1 MRDIW
6 YLVLPLII
14 SALITPVVKQIG
26 YRLDAFAQMNERTV
40 HHGKIV
46 RIGGVAIY
54 LAFIITMALYVK
66 TDMAMNGIL
75 IGSTIMFIGG
85 LVDDLV
91 NLKPLY
97 KFSFQVVA
105 AIVLIASGVTLDVIR
120 LPLGITINMGV
131 VSFIVTFFWIT
142 GITNAV
148 NLIDGLDGLCGG
160 ISVIILTVI
169 AMLAVI
175 EGRGDVE
182 MIALILVGATLGFLL
197 YNAHPASIFMGDCGA
212 LFLGFIISAISLLGF
227 KSSTIMTLALPLLLL
242 ALPIIDTLSAILRRT
257 LKGHKFSEA
266 DKSHIHHLLMNK
278 FGHKNTVIIMCIVT
292 ALFGLT
298 AYVYMINKG
307 IGLISLFVIMLA
319 VDLFIEG
326 SGMISDKYHPILSV
340 SRRIIRRLT
349 SSKRSSAAIV
359 ISAISRAIAA
369 PSLIAMPTSAA
380 ERAGESLI
388 PSPSMMTVCPCA
400 RSASTNRA
408 LSSGRTS
415 EWYSSTPTCAAI
427 AAAVRSLSPVSTCSR
442 SRACTYSCVPNA
454 WPNSPAVEMVSP

>member
-1 MRDIW
+1 
-6 YLVLPLII
+6 
-14 SALITPVVKQIG
+14 
-26 YRLDAFAQMNERTV
+26 MNERTV

-182 MIALILVGATLGFLL
+182 MIALILVGATLGFLI

-278 FGHKNTVIIMCIVT
+278 FGHKNTVIIMCIVA

-319 VDLFIEG
+319 VDLFIEA
-326 SGMISDKYHPILSV
+326 SGMISEKYHPILSV
-340 SRRIIRRLT
+340 SRRIIRRMMR
-349 SSKRSSAAIV
+349 KKN
-359 ISAISRAIAA
+359 
-369 PSLIAMPTSAA
+369 
-380 ERAGESLI
+380 I
-388 PSPSMMTVCPCA
+388 PEGDQ
-400 RSASTNRA
+400 RK
-408 LSSGRTS
+408 
-415 EWYSSTPTCAAI
+415 
-427 AAAVRSLSPVSTCSR
+427 
-442 SRACTYSCVPNA
+442 
-454 WPNSPAVEMVSP
+454 

>member
-1 MRDIW
+1 
-6 YLVLPLII
+6 
-14 SALITPVVKQIG
+14 
-26 YRLDAFAQMNERTV
+26 MNERTV

-182 MIALILVGATLGFLL
+182 MIALILVGATLGFLI

-298 AYVYMINKG
+298 AYIYMINKG

-349 SSKRSSAAIV
+349 RKKTITDSDR
-359 ISAISRAIAA
+359 
-369 PSLIAMPTSAA
+369 
-380 ERAGESLI
+380 
-388 PSPSMMTVCPCA
+388 
-400 RSASTNRA
+400 TN
-408 LSSGRTS
+408 
-415 EWYSSTPTCAAI
+415 
-427 AAAVRSLSPVSTCSR
+427 
-442 SRACTYSCVPNA
+442 
-454 WPNSPAVEMVSP
+454 

>member
-1 MRDIW
+1 MIENKELIVSVMKALVTALCISFAATPFVRRLAFTLGAVDVPRDNRRMHNHPIPRMGG
-6 YLVLPLII
+6 LAIFFGFIL
-14 SALITPVVKQIG
+14 SALIFVP
-26 YRLDAFAQMNERTV
+26 LDAPLRGMLLGAV
-40 HHGKIV
+40 IIV
-46 RIGGVAIY
+46 I
-54 LAFIITMALYVK
+54 
-66 TDMAMNGIL
+66 
-75 IGSTIMFIGG
+75 
-85 LVDDLV
+85 
-91 NLKPLY
+91 
-97 KFSFQVVA
+97 
-105 AIVLIASGVTLDVIR
+105 
-120 LPLGITINMGV
+120 LGIFDDIYALPALPKLLVQIAAASVAVLMGNQIEV
-131 VSFIVTFFWIT
+131 LSNPNIFRSNPYWDLGFLSIPISVFWIV

-175 EGRGDVE
+175 EGRSDVE
-182 MIALILVGATLGFLL
+182 MIALILVGATLGFLI

-298 AYVYMINKG
+298 AYIYMINKG

-349 SSKRSSAAIV
+349 RKKTITDSD
-359 ISAISRAIAA
+359 
-369 PSLIAMPTSAA
+369 
-380 ERAGESLI
+380 
-388 PSPSMMTVCPCA
+388 
-400 RSASTNRA
+400 
-408 LSSGRTS
+408 RTD
-415 EWYSSTPTCAAI
+415 
-427 AAAVRSLSPVSTCSR
+427 
-442 SRACTYSCVPNA
+442 
-454 WPNSPAVEMVSP
+454 

>member
-182 MIALILVGATLGFLL
+182 MIALILVGATLGFLI

-257 LKGHKFSEA
+257 LKGHKFSEGGQKSYPSSA
-266 DKSHIHHLLMNK
+266 DEQVRTQEHGDHHVHRDRAVRADCLCLYDQQ
-278 FGHKNTVIIMCIVT
+278 GHR
-292 ALFGLT
+292 AD
-298 AYVYMINKG
+298 
-307 IGLISLFVIMLA
+307 LA
-319 VDLFIEG
+319 VRDHAG
-326 SGMISDKYHPILSV
+326 GRSV
-340 SRRIIRRLT
+340 HRRIRHDI
-349 SSKRSSAAIV
+349 
-359 ISAISRAIAA
+359 
-369 PSLIAMPTSAA
+369 
-380 ERAGESLI
+380 G
-388 PSPSMMTVCPCA
+388 
-400 RSASTNRA
+400 
-408 LSSGRTS
+408 
-415 EWYSSTPTCAAI
+415 
-427 AAAVRSLSPVSTCSR
+427 
-442 SRACTYSCVPNA
+442 
-454 WPNSPAVEMVSP
+454 

>member
-1 MRDIW
+1 
-6 YLVLPLII
+6 
-14 SALITPVVKQIG
+14 
-26 YRLDAFAQMNERTV
+26 
-40 HHGKIV
+40 
-46 RIGGVAIY
+46 
-54 LAFIITMALYVK
+54 
-66 TDMAMNGIL
+66 
-75 IGSTIMFIGG
+75 MFIGG

-182 MIALILVGATLGFLL
+182 MIALILVGATLGFLI

-349 SSKRSSAAIV
+349 RKKTITDSD
-359 ISAISRAIAA
+359 
-369 PSLIAMPTSAA
+369 
-380 ERAGESLI
+380 
-388 PSPSMMTVCPCA
+388 
-400 RSASTNRA
+400 
-408 LSSGRTS
+408 RTD
-415 EWYSSTPTCAAI
+415 
-427 AAAVRSLSPVSTCSR
+427 
-442 SRACTYSCVPNA
+442 
-454 WPNSPAVEMVSP
+454 